1 MVFLENVDNFRF
13 MTQFRDAVFAAFSAV
28 GFEIQWASL
37 AGTNVGSP
45 QRRRRIFLL
54 ARRNLSP
61 IVPFGPPL
69 PQGPLGEFTNARPS
83 SEFTDA
89 RLPFFREHQGL
100 KFNLGRPPTGDW
112 MMTREDYAKNQH
124 RLHMLG
130 NAVIPQQ
137 ANLAARIMSSPQSLF
152 KNNAHCIQLVR
163 SAMWQ

>member
-1 MVFLENVDNFRF
+1 MFEVLRVAQEMGVPMVFLENVDNFRF

-54 ARRNLSP
+54 ARRNSSP

-100 KFNLGRPPTGDW
+100 KFNLGRPPESDW

-124 RLHMLG
+124 RLHARKCGHPSAGQLG
-130 NAVIPQQ
+130 GSDYVF
-137 ANLAARIMSSPQSLF
+137 AAQTVE
-152 KNNAHCIQLVR
+152 K
-163 SAMWQ
+163 